1 MAMKKKFLGLAMAAA
16 VALPAASVYADTVT
30 WDDLNG
36 ASKAHSVTVKGLVS
50 NTGGTAPNGK
60 LQVELPTTLTFMV
73 DKQGQVAPVDFEV
86 KNTCDQAIAVSV
98 SRFTEGNDNGGI
110 NITTEDQ
117 IGSESTRADVSLKL
131 TGNQATSLDLA
142 EAKTV
147 DKSGTK
153 LLVVDHMQTESL
165 TLTGKAGTNPIANGK
180 DAQGVDET
188 FNLVFKL
195 TKNQ

>member
-16 VALPAASVYADTVT
+16 VALPAASVYADTVI

-50 NTGGTAPNGK
+50 KTDGTAPNGK

-98 SRFTEGNDNGGI
+98 SRFTEGNDNDGI

-117 IGSESTRADVSLKL
+117 ITSQSTRADVSLKL
-131 TGNQATSLDLA
+131 TGDQTSLDLA

-147 DKSGTK
+147 DKSDTK
-153 LLVVDHMQTESL
+153 LLVVNPMQTESL
-165 TLTGKAGTNPIANGK
+165 TLTGKAGTQPIANGK
-180 DAQGVDET
+180 DAQGVDES

-195 TKNQ
+195 TKN